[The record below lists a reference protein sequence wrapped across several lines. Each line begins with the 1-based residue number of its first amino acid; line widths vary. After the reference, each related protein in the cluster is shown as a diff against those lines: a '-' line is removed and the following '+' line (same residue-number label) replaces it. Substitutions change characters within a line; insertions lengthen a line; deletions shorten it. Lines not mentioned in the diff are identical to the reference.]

1 MADTTNLSQFLSDVA
16 DAIRTK
22 KETTEQIPAEN
33 FDQEILSIETGI
45 DTSDATAEA
54 NDIIAPKTAYVNGE
68 KITGNIGLIEKESSS
83 SIVYNTTVIKT
94 GFHSPTYYDAYAV
107 GNITM
112 FVYVSDNNL
121 TCVVMKNNTLLLE
134 KSFAISEVFSFSTV
148 QTLALNLV
156 SNTTSQ
162 IIFDVGIAYKNGSN
176 YQYSFN
182 TLTINLL
189 DNSLTLGTKISTSFS
204 GSSSGSGNTLWSV
217 KTKPGRFVSIV
228 KFNSDDRFL
237 YVTTDWSTKKA
248 TVIYASLY
256 HGYDYN
262 PNAKIT
268 GNYKWLIQ
276 PKYAEYL
283 DTNTTVIN
291 SYSNAAGTNN
301 VYISPGNNYMFVNNV
316 LYKITPNTNYNTMYN
331 SRTKIADI
339 TASVAFF
346 TEKEDC
352 LYVRATSSIDI
363 YKLTTNT
370 ATLVQTIPYT
380 NHTLA
385 YIYGTTSFLVFD
397 DTNTELVLFH
407 VSTATLT
414 VEGLVRQGQNFIKLT
429 ELDVPNTSNVLEDV
443 EYKNQNG
450 DYIKGTMPNNGELNY
465 TPSIEEQTIPA
476 GYTSG
481 GKIEAVTNSIDSNIV
496 AENIKKDVS
505 ILGVTGIL
513 ESGVMTE
520 EEYNRCKTVSNLILV
535 GDTEIYKELEY
546 IESTGSEYINTGV
559 KENVCCMLEFEFKPA
574 GVKTINQSYLSGT
587 LDNFTFAASGAEN
600 NVYLRYRTSEKFYTT
615 SIDPSVKNS
624 FSIMD
629 NKIILNNTIMS
640 SVNTN
645 DSVGTNSN
653 NILIFDNA
661 SLNRR
666 ARMRFYSLKL
676 YDKNKNLLRDFI
688 PVKNNATGKAGLYD
702 KVEDKFYGNS
712 GTGDFIMGGVV

>member
-1 MADTTNLSQFLSDVA
+1 MIRFLNKGGS
-16 DAIRTK
+16 
-22 KETTEQIPAEN
+22 
-33 FDQEILSIETGI
+33 GI
-45 DTSDATAEA
+45 DTSDATA
-54 NDIIAPKTAYVNGE
+54 NVDDILAPKTAYVNGK
-68 KITGNIGLIEKESSS
+68 KITGNIGLIEKESSY

-94 GFHSPTYYDAYAV
+94 DFHSPTYYDAYAV

-112 FVYVSDNNL
+112 FVYVYDSNL

-262 PNAKIT
+262 PNAKMT

-301 VYISPGNNYMFVNNV
+301 VYISPGNNYMFVDNV
-316 LYKITPNTNYNTMYN
+316 LYKVTPNTNYNTMYN

-363 YKLTTNT
+363 YKLANNTT
-370 ATLVQTIPYT
+370 TLVQTIPYT

-429 ELDVPNTSNVLEDV
+429 ELDVPNTSDVLEDV

-465 TPSIEEQTIPA
+465 TPSSQPQTIPE

-481 GKIEAVTNSIDSNIV
+481 GNIPAYPINTNEYKGSLMLANKILTTVSKDVVEIDGKYYILPEECTEYYIVTKWKGKLCLLYGNTPYWGVYHDPPKTIFNYQSNNGYGTSSNRASFTQLVYSLDNFTGFNSPEQSYTDTWVHLGDAAIGTEVKILASSVDIRKSSNSIFYSKDDTSFDEENCLMYSTLKKIDDNKT
-496 AENIKKDVS
+496 ANLIPDNIKAGVT
-505 ILGVTGIL
+505 ILGVTGTYTG
-513 ESGVMTE
+513 ETTE
-520 EEYNRCKTVSNLILV
+520 A
-535 GDTEIYKELEY
+535 TE
-546 IESTGSEYINTGV
+546 NT
-559 KENVCCMLEFEFKPA
+559 
-574 GVKTINQSYLSGT
+574 
-587 LDNFTFAASGAEN
+587 
-600 NVYLRYRTSEKFYTT
+600 
-615 SIDPSVKNS
+615 
-624 FSIMD
+624 
-629 NKIILNNTIMS
+629 
-640 SVNTN
+640 TN
-645 DSVGTNSN
+645 
-653 NILIFDNA
+653 
-661 SLNRR
+661 
-666 ARMRFYSLKL
+666 
-676 YDKNKNLLRDFI
+676 
-688 PVKNNATGKAGLYD
+688 
-702 KVEDKFYGNS
+702 
-712 GTGDFIMGGVV
+712 